1 LCRTH
6 HQEKHQIGIAAFKN
20 KHHVIGIKLSQEE
33 IKKLRIGG

>member
-1 LCRTH
+1 M
-6 HQEKHQIGIAAFKN
+6 AAFKN